1 MPCADGE
8 DAQVYRH
15 AVWRWPLA
23 ALLAVT
29 CILSLAS
36 CRELRIEKVSV
47 ISGLEPPERLTVRL
61 DVGIDAEAGGED
73 PAEPL
78 YNQIGYLAVA
88 VPPHVAVTGA
98 RLEGSESLVGPSGV
112 RRMGRAPQL
121 VGEFEREYVSTS
133 DLVWHSFHVVVDTVD
148 RTVRQSLAVEV
159 DLEGVRD
166 GETTLLVAPGVIQ
179 GGVTEIEP
187 AHLRELG
194 LVLGGGKA
202 LVMVVGSQ
210 GDIR

>member
-1 MPCADGE
+1 
-8 DAQVYRH
+8 
-15 AVWRWPLA
+15 
-23 ALLAVT
+23 
-29 CILSLAS
+29 
-36 CRELRIEKVSV
+36 
-47 ISGLEPPERLTVRL
+47 
-61 DVGIDAEAGGED
+61 
-73 PAEPL
+73 
-78 YNQIGYLAVA
+78 
-88 VPPHVAVTGA
+88 
-98 RLEGSESLVGPSGV
+98 
-112 RRMGRAPQL
+112 
-121 VGEFEREYVSTS
+121 
-133 DLVWHSFHVVVDTVD
+133 VVVDTVD